1 MHRHAFH
8 EPFVL
13 FGFLAGVTNKIK
25 LMTGIVILPQRQT
38 ALVAKQ
44 AAQVDVLSNGR
55 FRLGIGLGSNLFEYE
70 AMGEDFHNRGRRVEE
85 QVDVMRKLWTNE
97 VITYSGKWHKI
108 TDAGINPLPVQRP
121 IPIWFGGMADP
132 VLRRIA
138 RLGNGWLPNGKPDEK
153 MELFVRQLEKY
164 TQKEGR
170 NLSDITI
177 DARVSIVGKS
187 SQEIESEILSWKSL
201 GASVI
206 SINTLDSNLKLP
218 SDHIN
223 ILTKFM
229 EDFKK

>member
-1 MHRHAFH
+1 
-8 EPFVL
+8 
-13 FGFLAGVTNKIK
+13 
-25 LMTGIVILPQRQT
+25 
-38 ALVAKQ
+38 
-44 AAQVDVLSNGR
+44 
-55 FRLGIGLGSNLFEYE
+55 
-70 AMGEDFHNRGRRVEE
+70 MGEDFHNRGRRVEE

-177 DARVSIVGKS
+177 DARVSIVGKTS
-187 SQEIESEILSWKSL
+187 EEIESEILSWKSL